1 MRDNTPM
8 VSPVLLQQEG
18 APAPPTRE
26 EHGRQEVNM
35 TRGRVRS
42 GSLAILLA
50 VAAAVLSGCAT
61 AAPAATPTAL
71 STIALPRKIPA
82 SSVTPEAAIPTSPP
96 TTPSPAGPLPSV
108 TPPAARC
115 DSDCRDALSKVTLF
129 PQDLPGPWKV
139 FDHEPAFGF
148 STFPKLLGVGA
159 EQASFTFYESYADRI
174 VFGGTVFL
182 SGSREMEAF
191 DRVTAKPDRFL
202 QGLFDA
208 LDVREVAP
216 ADAASSLQT
225 EDGSSIV
232 VSGTCLFRGNDERLA
247 FDVALFREGFLG
259 AAIFY
264 VYPIGDDRDPDI
276 VSVAGIL
283 GGKIAVA
290 FDPNALAKLPAYF
303 VETATPPTGPPAAGR
318 QVSDPQCAFSFSIPV
333 GWEALAMED
342 PLTGS
347 PCAWGIRPSNWDS
360 IVASSKYAMDEAAF
374 WLAVVEMPLEDAA
387 LYGYFEFESGQWY
400 VSGRQGILT
409 PASVVQDR
417 GLTILRGMGMV
428 GLHDLQGS
436 YVGLAELPRAV
447 VSNGVRSAVLEAA
460 PAEVEPA
467 FELVL
472 RTLRFLE

>member
-1 MRDNTPM
+1 
-8 VSPVLLQQEG
+8 
-18 APAPPTRE
+18 
-26 EHGRQEVNM
+26 M

-50 VAAAVLSGCAT
+50 VAAAILSGCAT
-61 AAPAATPTAL
+61 AAPTATPTAL
-71 STIALPRKIPA
+71 STIALPTKIPA

-96 TTPSPAGPLPSV
+96 STPSPAGPLPSV

-148 STFPKLLGVGA
+148 STFPKLLGVGT

-191 DRVTAKPDRFL
+191 DRATAKPDLFL

-208 LDVREVAP
+208 LDVREVVP

-232 VSGTCLFRGNDERLA
+232 VSGTCLFRGNEERLA

-276 VSVAGIL
+276 ASVAGIL

-290 FDPNALAKLPAYF
+290 FDPNASATLPPYF
-303 VETATPPTGPPAAGR
+303 IETATPHSGASVAGQEVR
-318 QVSDPQCAFSFSIPV
+318 DAQCAVSFTIPD
-333 GWEALAMED
+333 GWEAEEVED
-342 PLTGS
+342 SLTGS
-347 PCAWGIRPSNWDS
+347 PCAWGIRPANWAS
-360 IVASSKYAMDEAAF
+360 IVAKSKYMIGEYAF
-374 WLAVVEMPLEDAA
+374 WLAVLNLPLEEAA
-387 LYGYFEFESGQWY
+387 LYGYFELVSGQWY
-400 VSGRQGILT
+400 VSGRQGAMT
-409 PASVVQDR
+409 PASAVQDR
-417 GLTILRGMGMV
+417 DLTILRGMGMV
-428 GLHDLQGS
+428 GLYDLHGS
-436 YVGLAELPRAV
+436 YAGIAELPRAV
-447 VSNGVRSAVLEAA
+447 ASNGVRSAVLEAA
-460 PAEVEPA
+460 PADVDPA